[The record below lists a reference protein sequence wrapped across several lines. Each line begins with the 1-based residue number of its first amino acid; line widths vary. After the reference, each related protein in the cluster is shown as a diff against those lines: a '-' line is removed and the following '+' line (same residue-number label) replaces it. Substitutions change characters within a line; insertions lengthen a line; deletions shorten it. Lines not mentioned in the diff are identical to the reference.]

1 MSEVTYKILR
11 KTYLDAYQKALRH
24 VNRLSN
30 EDKLERA
37 LRHAEYA
44 ASIAWHRPIL
54 PDFIDSHLE
63 TEIEKIAANF
73 IETYTFPRQARGD
86 QCKRAVLY
94 NGQIIDTGALT
105 EQYLNYLIDNNY
117 EVLFLVQDVRNTVKG
132 QKILQRLELLSNVK
146 VVILDSGS
154 HISKIRQ
161 LHQTIIGFDPD
172 FSFLHFLPNDI
183 VGYAAFSKL
192 VGRPRYF
199 IVHNDHTFWVGKG
212 CSDYFLEF
220 RQLGARLT
228 IERRGIPSSQIVK
241 VPFYPIHSTVS
252 FQGLPFDPSDKVV
265 GLSGA
270 LLSKYFRDP
279 ELKYFQSI
287 KKLLYTHEDFVFC
300 LCGTGTV
307 EEVEWINRFIRS
319 NDLEDRF
326 FYLGGRDDFFELV
339 GKVDILFESFPQI
352 GCLVVLF
359 ATTQGKAVVG
369 IGSKESYPGTTSQFL
384 DIENYQQPLTFEEFE
399 AEATRLIDDKDYR
412 IENARKFSDTLYNK
426 KSFYANLAQLVDLGF
441 SYQEELSY
449 KKKKIVTKFENYDIE
464 LNKEQNVTE
473 FLLRL
478 KYRAYFYGKL
488 MGRLCDVILT
498 LRFNGLKILMRR
510 VQKKIGC

>member
-1 MSEVTYKILR
+1 
-11 KTYLDAYQKALRH
+11 
-24 VNRLSN
+24 
-30 EDKLERA
+30 
-37 LRHAEYA
+37 
-44 ASIAWHRPIL
+44 
-54 PDFIDSHLE
+54 
-63 TEIEKIAANF
+63 
-73 IETYTFPRQARGD
+73 
-86 QCKRAVLY
+86 
-94 NGQIIDTGALT
+94 
-105 EQYLNYLIDNNY
+105 
-117 EVLFLVQDVRNTVKG
+117 
-132 QKILQRLELLSNVK
+132 
-146 VVILDSGS
+146 
-154 HISKIRQ
+154 
-161 LHQTIIGFDPD
+161 
-172 FSFLHFLPNDI
+172 
-183 VGYAAFSKL
+183 
-192 VGRPRYF
+192 
-199 IVHNDHTFWVGKG
+199 
-212 CSDYFLEF
+212 
-220 RQLGARLT
+220 
-228 IERRGIPSSQIVK
+228 
-241 VPFYPIHSTVS
+241 
-252 FQGLPFDPSDKVV
+252 
-265 GLSGA
+265 
-270 LLSKYFRDP
+270 
-279 ELKYFQSI
+279 LKYFQSI

-319 NDLEDRF
+319 NDLEDSF

>member
-1 MSEVTYKILR
+1 MSGMTYKILR
-11 KTYLDAYQKALRH
+11 KNYLRAYQKALQR
-24 VNRLSN
+24 VDRLIDR
-30 EDKLERA
+30 DKLEWA

-54 PDFIDSHLE
+54 PDFIDDSLE
-63 TEIEKIAANF
+63 RLIEKIASK
-73 IETYTFPRQARGD
+73 IIRTHTFPRQTKGD
-86 QCKRAVLY
+86 RCKRVVLY
-94 NGQIIDTGALT
+94 NGQIIDIGALT
-105 EQYLNYLIDNNY
+105 EQYLNYFIDNNY
-117 EVLFLVQDVRNTVKG
+117 QVLFLVQDVRNTVKG
-132 QKILQRLELLSNVK
+132 QKILQRLEPLSNVE

-161 LHQTIIGFDPD
+161 LHRTIIGFDPD

-192 VGRPRYF
+192 IGRPRYY

-228 IERRGIPSSQIVK
+228 MERRGISSSQIVK
-241 VPFYPIHSTVS
+241 APFYPIHSAVP
-252 FQGLPFDPSDKVV
+252 FQGLPFDPSDKVI

-287 KKLLYTHEDFVFC
+287 KKLLYAHENFVFC
-300 LCGTGTV
+300 LCGSGTV
-307 EEVEWINRFIRS
+307 EEVDWIDRFIRL

-326 FYLGGRDDFFELV
+326 FYLGKRDDFYELI
-339 GKVDILFESFPQI
+339 GKVDILFESFPQN

-359 ATTQGKAVVG
+359 ATSQGKAVVG
-369 IGSKESYPGTTSQFL
+369 IGSENSYPGTTGQFL

-399 AEATRLIDDKDYR
+399 GEATRLIDDKDYR
-412 IENARKFSDTLYNK
+412 FENAKKFSDTLYNQP
-426 KSFYANLAQLVDLGF
+426 SFYANLTQVIDRGF
-441 SYQEELSY
+441 SYQQELSY
-449 KKKKIVTKFENYDIE
+449 KQKKIVIKFENYDIE

-488 MGRLCDVILT
+488 MSRLCDVLLT

>member
-1 MSEVTYKILR
+1 MSKITYKRLR
-11 KTYLDAYQKALRH
+11 ETYLDAYQKALQR
-24 VNRLSN
+24 VNRFSN

-54 PDFIDSHLE
+54 PDFIDSRLE
-63 TEIEKIAANF
+63 REIEKIASKF
-73 IETYTFPRQARGD
+73 IHTHTFPRQTRGGR
-86 QCKRAVLY
+86 CKRAVLY

-105 EQYLNYLIDNNY
+105 EQYLNYLIDKDY
-117 EVLFLVQDVRNTVKG
+117 EVLFLVHDLRNTVKG

-146 VVILDSGS
+146 VVILESGS

-192 VGRPRYF
+192 IGRPRYY

-228 IERRGIPSSQIVK
+228 MDRRGISSSQIVK
-241 VPFYPIHSTVS
+241 VPFYPIHSSVS
-252 FQGLPFDPSDKVV
+252 FQGLPFDPNDKVV

-287 KKLLYTHEDFVFC
+287 KKLLHAHKNFVFC
-300 LCGTGTV
+300 LCGAGTV
-307 EEVEWINRFIRS
+307 EEVDWINRFIRL

-326 FYLGGRDDFFELV
+326 FYLGRRDDFYELV
-339 GKVDILFESFPQI
+339 GKVDILFESYPQI

-359 ATTQGKAVVG
+359 ATNQGKAVVG
-369 IGSKESYPGTTSQFL
+369 IGSKDSYPGTTSQFL
-384 DIENYQQPLTFEEFE
+384 DIENYRQPLTFDEFE
-399 AEATRLIDDKDYR
+399 AEAKCLIDNKDYR
-412 IENARKFSDTLYNK
+412 LENAKKFSDTLYNTP
-426 KSFYANLAQLVDLGF
+426 SFYEKLTQLIDGGF
-441 SYQEELSY
+441 SYQENLVY
-449 KKKKIVTKFENYDIE
+449 KKNKIIIKFDNYDIE

-473 FLLRL
+473 FLWRL
-478 KYRAYFYGKL
+478 KYRSYFYGKF
-488 MGRLCDVILT
+488 MSRIFDVILT
-498 LRFNGLKILMRR
+498 LRFNGLKILMKRIE
-510 VQKKIGC
+510 KKIRC

>member
-1 MSEVTYKILR
+1 MSEMTYKILR
-11 KTYLDAYQKALRH
+11 KTYLRAYQKALQR
-24 VNRLSN
+24 VDRLIDR
-30 EDKLERA
+30 DKLEWA

-54 PDFIDSHLE
+54 PDFIDGSLE
-63 TEIEKIAANF
+63 RLIEKITSK
-73 IETYTFPRQARGD
+73 IVRTHTFPRQARGD
-86 QCKRAVLY
+86 RCKRAVLY

-117 EVLFLVQDVRNTVKG
+117 EVLFLVQDLRNTVKG
-132 QKILQRLELLSNVK
+132 QKILQRLKLLSNVK

-154 HISKIRQ
+154 HTSKVRQ
-161 LHQTIIGFDPD
+161 LHQTIIGFEPD
-172 FSFLHFLPNDI
+172 LSFLHFLPNDI

-192 VGRPRYF
+192 IGRPRYY

-228 IERRGIPSSQIVK
+228 MERRGIPSSQIVK
-241 VPFYPIHSTVS
+241 VPFYPIHSAVS

-287 KKLLYTHEDFVFC
+287 KKLLYAHENFIFC
-300 LCGTGTV
+300 LCGAGTV
-307 EEVEWINRFIRS
+307 EEVDWINRFIRL

-326 FYLGGRDDFFELV
+326 FYLGKRGDFYELI
-339 GKVDILFESFPQI
+339 GKVDILFESYPQN

-359 ATTQGKAVVG
+359 ATSQGKAVVG
-369 IGSKESYPGTTSQFL
+369 IGSENSYPGTTSQFL
-384 DIENYQQPLTFEEFE
+384 DIENYRQPLTFEEFE
-399 AEATRLIDDKDYR
+399 VEATRLIDDKDYR
-412 IENARKFSDTLYNK
+412 IENAKKFSDTLYNK
-426 KSFYANLAQLVDLGF
+426 PSFYANLAQLVDLGY

-449 KKKKIVTKFENYDIE
+449 KNKKIVIKFENYDIE

-488 MGRLCDVILT
+488 MSRLCDVILT
-498 LRFNGLKILMRR
+498 LRFNGLKILMKRI
-510 VQKKIGC
+510 QKKIRC